1 MISCKQDNP
10 FVKKTFFILLQVL
23 LTFIFLTIFFFT
35 YVNYIEK
42 ETFKTQT
49 NLIVDDI
56 SEDINIKPLIPPGK
70 EEEASIII
78 SGTLAFAEEY
88 ASKNNDEDN
97 KRVSDQNNKIKN
109 KAMVWVIIGCAV
121 LLLFTVILVIAGY
134 CIPFHI
140 HLKDAIIVVFFVA
153 LTEFVFLV
161 AITRNY
167 LSVNPAT
174 VRQEIGDSI
183 QKYIKNR

>member
-1 MISCKQDNP
+1 MISCKQDSP

-23 LTFIFLTIFFFT
+23 LTFIFLTLFFFT

-42 ETFKTQT
+42 ETFKTQMK
-49 NLIVDDI
+49 LIVDDI
-56 SEDINIKPLIPPGK
+56 VDDINIKPLILHGK
-70 EEEASIII
+70 EDSTSVII
-78 SGTLAFAEEY
+78 SSSLDFEEEY
-88 ASKNNDEDN
+88 ALKNSAEDD
-97 KRVSDQNNKIKN
+97 KRISDQNNKIKN
-109 KAMVWVIIGCAV
+109 KALLWVTIGSAV
-121 LLLFTVILVIAGY
+121 LLIFTVILVVAGY

-153 LTEFVFLV
+153 LTEFIFLV

-167 LSVNPAT
+167 WSVDPAT
-174 VRQEIGDSI
+174 VRQEIGNSI